1 MACWIRFIKDGADME
16 GQRISKIGL
25 AGYPGYIFLQK
36 IRYGYGKQR
45 YDEKRTIL
53 HNWYSALRAYLPVLY
68 HVNDSEGKY
77 ESRKQEF
84 YLKIDP
90 KLYEA
95 SKFIEEARNLYKP
108 TFENPDRY
116 DPLESTFEALLE
128 GIQERLDWIT
138 ANTHIIDKARSDDY
152 NDDIQ
157 AG

>member
-1 MACWIRFIKDGADME
+1 
-16 GQRISKIGL
+16 
-25 AGYPGYIFLQK
+25 
-36 IRYGYGKQR
+36 
-45 YDEKRTIL
+45 
-53 HNWYSALRAYLPVLY
+53 
-68 HVNDSEGKY
+68 
-77 ESRKQEF
+77 
-84 YLKIDP
+84 LKIDP